1 MAGSDGVE
9 LPEAP
14 PPLAASSAGRRKA
27 DVEAQGSC
35 FINGMAKKSLY
46 EDFT

>member
-1 MAGSDGVE
+1 MAGSPGVE
-9 LPEAP
+9 LAEA
-14 PPLAASSAGRRKA
+14 PPLAASSIGGKKA
-27 DVEAQGSC
+27 DVEAQRSS